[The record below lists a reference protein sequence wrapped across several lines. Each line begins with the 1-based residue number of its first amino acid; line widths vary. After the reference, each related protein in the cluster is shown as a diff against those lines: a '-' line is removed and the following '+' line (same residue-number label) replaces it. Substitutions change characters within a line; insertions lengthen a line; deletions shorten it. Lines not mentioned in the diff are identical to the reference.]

1 MDIKNLTEQDRTELY
16 TIGQE
21 IFDKGYIPEDWTD
34 SFLRPIPKPGKGHH
48 KLNGHCILT
57 MKNTIGK
64 PMEHTVAR
72 KLTRDLE
79 DREMEIFP
87 ANQRGS
93 DQENAYGKMQLH
105 LHMTCM
111 KDSRGNNK
119 Q

>member
-1 MDIKNLTEQDRTELY
+1 MDIKNLPEHDRTELY

-34 SFLRPIPKPGKGHH
+34 SFLRHTPKPGKGHH
-48 KLNGHCILT
+48 KLNEHCILT
-57 MKNTIGK
+57 MQNTIGK
-64 PMEHTVAR
+64 LMEHTVAR
-72 KLTRDLE
+72 KLIRDLE
-79 DREMEIFP
+79 DREIHP
-87 ANQRGS
+87 ANQGGS

-111 KDSRGNNK
+111 KDSRGKNK